1 VNTNAPALGPRP
13 WARAAVAQRR
23 LKGTKKAR
31 QTPHA
36 CRCRR
41 RHLLG
46 KHPSLARWLA
56 SPAAAARCEWRVPP
70 RLEGRGVLRGAGK
83 LVLTYGEGGEAT
95 GHSAGVGEGGRRG
108 FSARRKK
115 TAARRHRSR
124 GSRRARRCRV
134 RLLPTGGSGLRGE
147 RRSLRQP
154 PIPPPPTPPSPPLFP
169 SPAAVWTG
177 EDSPPR
183 RLGLGEP
190 RRLRCSYL

>member
-1 VNTNAPALGPRP
+1 MKTVPRRQNPRGPVCSAGRSARRPSPNASANPRP
-13 WARAAVAQRR
+13 SSSI
-23 LKGTKKAR
+23 
-31 QTPHA
+31 
-36 CRCRR
+36 
-41 RHLLG
+41 
-46 KHPSLARWLA
+46 PSLARWLA